1 VIHEVSGLT
10 KHIRTKGDSST
21 VVMHTMKAKSSSNQR
36 VNEGFAGLQ
45 IPSSTLQRVCGRM
58 IETLLVCLPNAV
70 SSTIYSIGPI
80 PHLRLKPVASAR
92 RYGQT
97 DQIRW
102 EGLYKSAHNFTTK
115 KWVDYRDHKGGI
127 LEAITWCVENQT
139 SWTVDYASPS
149 PRNMKES
156 VENKAADDYYHLE
169 PILIKKAELLQRKV
183 QLHSYPKDRQ
193 GKPIWQDS
201 PNTTVAVVKI
211 DLLPG
216 TIARGDRSTRVINTL
231 SAFLGTQ
238 MLSLHAIQSAVDK
251 SKLFQ
256 KERHKMGD
264 KLSHDFRSIIAKL
277 GLVYR
282 VIDHEISN
290 LRESWEALIQQYYP
304 KKPYKRSIVR
314 ELNEILQEI
323 ELKYKYN
330 AQFDKADIQKLQR
343 YQKQL
348 LEYCLLPEQNKIWLR
363 QKIRPLWIS
372 IASKFDLTPSL
383 EEQIELLLERLEES
397 FSVFL
402 DKELIDEIDFVTE
415 PVRKKW
421 IRLAYT
427 EMDWN
432 DKEFLQE
439 YIDTI
444 DSLSVVLDH
453 RRHSSKNLVYLKSLV
468 ELMPELQQKLESNLA
483 LLQRDIDLFEASLE

>member
-1 VIHEVSGLT
+1 
-10 KHIRTKGDSST
+10 
-21 VVMHTMKAKSSSNQR
+21 MHRMNARSSSNQR

-45 IPSSTLQRVCGRM
+45 IPSPTLQRVCGKM

-70 SSTIYSIGPI
+70 SSTIYSVGPI

-97 DQIRW
+97 DEIRW
-102 EGLYKSAHNFTTK
+102 EGLYKSAHNFAPK
-115 KWVDYRDHKGGI
+115 KWEDYRDHQGGI
-127 LEAITWCVENQT
+127 LEAITWCVENQM
-139 SWTVDYASPS
+139 SWTVDHANPS
-149 PRNMKES
+149 PGSMRES
-156 VENKAADDYYHLE
+156 VENKGADDYYHLE

-183 QLHSYPKDRQ
+183 QLHSYPKDSR

-201 PNTTVAVVKI
+201 PHATVAVAKI

-216 TIARGDRSTRVINTL
+216 TIARGDRSTRVIKTL
-231 SAFLGTQ
+231 SGFLGTQ
-238 MLSLHAIQSAVDK
+238 MLSLHAIQSSVDT

-256 KERHKMGD
+256 KERHKLCD
-264 KLSHDFRSIIAKL
+264 KLSHDFRSVVAKL

-290 LRESWEALIQQYYP
+290 LRESWESLIHRCYP
-304 KKPYKRSIVR
+304 KKPYKRSIIKK
-314 ELNEILQEI
+314 LDEILQEI
-323 ELKYKYN
+323 ERKYKYD
-330 AQFDKADIQKLQR
+330 AQFDQADIQKLQR

-348 LEYCLLPEQNKIWLR
+348 VEYCLLPEQNKIWLR

-372 IASKFDLTPSL
+372 LASRFDLTAL
-383 EEQIELLLERLEES
+383 FEEQIELLLERLEES

-402 DKELIDEIDFVTE
+402 DKELTNEIDFISE
-415 PVRKKW
+415 PVREKW
-421 IRLAYT
+421 IRLAYV

-432 DKEFLQE
+432 DKEFIQE
-439 YIDTI
+439 YIDI
-444 DSLSVVLDH
+444 LDSLSAVLDH

-483 LLQRDIDLFEASLE
+483 LLQRDIDLFEASLD